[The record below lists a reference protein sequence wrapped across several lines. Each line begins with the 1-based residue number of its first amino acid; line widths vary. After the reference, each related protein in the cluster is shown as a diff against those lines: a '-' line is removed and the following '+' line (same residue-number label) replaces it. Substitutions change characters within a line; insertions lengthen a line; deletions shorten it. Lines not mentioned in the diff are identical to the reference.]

1 MAGGCK
7 GQQGVDPVPWGCQGR
22 FLSRKLQ
29 GLPPCDDCSGGGEL
43 LKFCLLANIYVQSA
57 VVYKGPWT
65 LPLGD
70 LQCPWRRWPST

>member
-1 MAGGCK
+1 MTA
-7 GQQGVDPVPWGCQGR
+7 QW
-22 FLSRKLQ
+22 
-29 GLPPCDDCSGGGEL
+29 GGGGEEEL